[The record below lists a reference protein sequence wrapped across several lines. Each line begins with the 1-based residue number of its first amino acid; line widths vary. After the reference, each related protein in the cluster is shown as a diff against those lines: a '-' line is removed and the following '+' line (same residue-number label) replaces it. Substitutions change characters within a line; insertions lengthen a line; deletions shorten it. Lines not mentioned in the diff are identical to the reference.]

1 MSGHSKWSTIKRKKG
16 ANDAARGKVFSK
28 LSKEILVAVRESGPD
43 PESNHRL
50 RSAIIKAR
58 SENMPND
65 NITRIIK
72 KGSGSTDT
80 SNYEEL
86 HYEGYAPGGVAILV
100 DCLTENKNRTGSEV
114 RHSFQK
120 LGGNLGE
127 NGSVSYLF
135 SRKGII
141 VVETKTCDED
151 MLFSLAIE
159 SGAEDV
165 TVTDTNIEILC
176 EPANFNSLVQCL
188 SDANIEY
195 VNAEIALLPSNY
207 VSHTKE
213 MEEKVLKLI
222 EALEELDDVQSV
234 YHNLDIQDA

>member
-141 VVETKTCDED
+141 VVEAKTCDED

-165 TVTDTNIEILC
+165 TMTGTNIEILC
-176 EPANFNSLVQCL
+176 EPANFNSLVQSL
-188 SDANIEY
+188 SQANIEY
-195 VNAEIALLPSNY
+195 ENAEIALLPSSY
-207 VSHTKE
+207 ISQTKE
-213 MEEKVLKLI
+213 IEEKVLKLI